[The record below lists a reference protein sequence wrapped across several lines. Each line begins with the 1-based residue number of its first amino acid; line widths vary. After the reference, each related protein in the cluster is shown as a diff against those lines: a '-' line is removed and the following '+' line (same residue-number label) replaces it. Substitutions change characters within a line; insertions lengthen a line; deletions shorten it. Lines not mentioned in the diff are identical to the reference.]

1 MHMNIKK
8 LSGTTVYLDL
18 VEEKDAEFICSLRNN
33 PSLNN
38 FLSKS
43 TALPEIQRQW
53 IRAYKTREA
62 ENKEYYFIIHRKDND
77 LPIGTIR
84 LYDFLE
90 HLKSFCWGSW
100 ILNENKTPSAAI
112 ESALLIYRLGFEIL
126 GFEQSQFDVRKDNQK
141 VSAFHVKLGAVKVAE
156 NDLDIFYVFP
166 KAQYHSLKTKYQKF
180 LASPDSE
187 S

>member
-1 MHMNIKK
+1 MKFENLSAKTIKFK
-8 LSGTTVYLDL
+8 L
-18 VEEKDAEFICSLRNN
+18 VEESDAEFICELRAN
-33 PSLNN
+33 PELNKHI
-38 FLSKS
+38 SQS
-43 TALPEIQRQW
+43 SADIQAQRDW
-53 IRAYKTREA
+53 IRNYKMRETNN
-62 ENKEYYFIIHRKDND
+62 EEYYFIICRNDNNQRV
-77 LPIGTIR
+77 GTIR
-84 LYDFLE
+84 LYDFKDNP
-90 HLKSFCWGSW
+90 KSFCWGSW

-126 GFEQSQFDVRKDNQK
+126 GFEQSHFDVRKDNQK